1 MTAATQWEYAECTF
15 SGPSSDVTVRF
26 YWGQGDGFVARA
38 KGWFGDLLTEGA
50 SAKGWFGDLL
60 TEGAS
65 ATNLLKFTA
74 HVQAPAVLGFMGTN
88 GWELVGFS
96 AAPDGGAQYV
106 FKRPFGNT
114 DIGKPV

>member
-15 SGPSSDVTVRF
+15 SGPSSDATVRF

-38 KGWFGDLLTEGA
+38 KGWFGDLLTEG
-50 SAKGWFGDLL
+50 
-60 TEGAS
+60 TS

>member
-15 SGPSSDVTVRF
+15 SGPSSDVTVKF

-50 SAKGWFGDLL
+50 SA
-60 TEGAS
+60 
-65 ATNLLKFTA
+65 TNLLKFTA
-74 HVQAPAVLGFMGTN
+74 NVQAPAVLGFMGTS
-88 GWELVGFS
+88 GWELVAFS

>member
-1 MTAATQWEYAECTF
+1 MTAATQWEYAESTF

-26 YWGQGDGFVARA
+26 YWSQGDGFVARA
-38 KGWFGDLLTEGA
+38 KGWFGDQLREA
-50 SAKGWFGDLL
+50 
-60 TEGAS
+60 ES
-65 ATNLLKFTA
+65 ATNVLKLA
-74 HVQAPAVLGFMGTN
+74 GQVQSPMVLAFMGTN

-96 AAPDGGAQYV
+96 AVPGGDARFV

>member
-1 MTAATQWEYAECTF
+1 MTAATQWEYAECAF

-38 KGWFGDLLTEGA
+38 KGWFGDLLDEG
-50 SAKGWFGDLL
+50 
-60 TEGAS
+60 TS
-65 ATNLLKFTA
+65 ATNLLKFRA
-74 HVQAPAVLGFMGTN
+74 QIRAPAVLGFMGTN

-96 AAPDGGAQYV
+96 AAPGGEAQYV

>member
-38 KGWFGDLLTEGA
+38 KGWFGDLLA
-50 SAKGWFGDLL
+50 
-60 TEGAS
+60 EGAS

-96 AAPDGGAQYV
+96 AALDGGAQYV